1 MFEWGEPMN
10 IPWPRLHRATIATI
24 FALLLALTV
33 AAPGTPR
40 AAAGSTDI
48 GVNDAPAQPV
58 TCPCTL
64 WASTEQPSSGPDP
77 DTAATELGVKF
88 QADRSGYITG
98 VRFWKDATNTGTH
111 TGTLWSAS
119 GDRLA
124 TATFTDESDSGWQ
137 QVNFAQPVP
146 VTAGTTYVAS
156 YHAPNGRYNADQGG
170 LTTAHVRGPLT
181 APASDAAGGNG
192 VYLYGTGFPN
202 STWNDTNYWVDPVFN
217 TSDAPAPAPVVIDI
231 SPTQGE
237 TSVPV
242 DTNITAAFDREV
254 QPSTIQWVVWQ
265 GESGGRPGTT
275 TYNAAGR
282 ITTFDLTYHL
292 APANT
297 YFVDLVGVKSV
308 DGTPMPAKRWTFT
321 TADSPPPV
329 CDPSC
334 TIWPSN
340 ATPAVLAD
348 NDTTSI
354 EVGVKFGVNT
364 RGYATGL
371 RFYKGPGNTGPHT
384 GTIWY
389 GAGSRL
395 ATATFT
401 NESESGRQQVTFDQP
416 VPIYPNHT
424 YVASYFA
431 PAGRYS
437 STDGGLTEAAGGA
450 IIAPASGGVGGNGV
464 YKYGSSGFPTSAG
477 NGTNFWVD
485 VVFTTNG

>member
-1 MFEWGEPMN
+1 MN
-10 IPWPRLHRATIATI
+10 IAWPRLHRATIPTI
-24 FALLLALTV
+24 LALLLALLLALTV
-33 AAPGTPR
+33 AAPGTAR

-48 GVNDAPAQPV
+48 GVNGDPAQSV

-88 QADRSGYITG
+88 QADQAGYITG

-146 VTAGTTYVAS
+146 VTAGTIYVAS
-156 YHAPNGRYNADQGG
+156 YHAPNGRYSADQGG

-181 APASDAAGGNG
+181 APASDTAGGNG
-192 VYLYGTGFPN
+192 VYFYGTGFPN

-217 TSDAPAPAPVVIDI
+217 TSDAPGPAPAVIDI

-237 TSVPV
+237 ASVPV
-242 DTNITAAFDREV
+242 DTNITATFDREV
-254 QPSTIQWVVWQ
+254 QPSTIRWVIWQ
-265 GESGGRPGTT
+265 GESGGRPGST
-275 TYNAAGR
+275 TYNATSR

-292 APANT
+292 EPANT
-297 YFVDLVGVKSV
+297 YFVDLIGVKSL
-308 DGTPMPAKRWTFT
+308 DGTPMPTKSWTFT

-329 CDPSC
+329 CNPSC

-340 ATPAVLAD
+340 ATPAVLAED
-348 NDTTSI
+348 DVTSI
-354 EVGVKFGVNT
+354 EVGVKFGANT
-364 RGYATGL
+364 RGFATGL

-384 GTIWY
+384 GTIWTGGGY
-389 GAGSRL
+389 QL

-401 NESESGRQQVTFDQP
+401 NESESGWQQVTFAQP
-416 VPIYPNHT
+416 VWISPNVT

-437 STDGGLTEAAGGA
+437 LTDGGLTDAAGGA
-450 IIAPASGGVGGNGV
+450 VTAPASGSVGGNGV
-464 YKYGSSGFPTSAG
+464 YRYGSSGFPTSTR
-477 NGTNFWVD
+477 NDTNFWVD
-485 VVFTTNG
+485 VVFTTNN